1 MEKPSQGT
9 IYYIVGQSGG
19 KTYKD
24 IERQPYNTFFYNPL
38 DQPNYVVVEVE
49 DRTITLKVMMQDG
62 TLLDTFFIDK
72 AEDVSSDSPADKHRR
87 KTAEG
92 MSSNG
97 PAA

>member
-24 IERQPYNTFFYNPL
+24 IEKKPYNTFFYNPL
-38 DQPNYVVVEVE
+38 DQPNYLVIDVE
-49 DRTITLKVMMQDG
+49 DQKITVKTFMQDG

-72 AEDVSSDSPADKHRR
+72 AKDLSSDPPAELDSDETRR
-87 KTAEG
+87 K
-92 MSSNG
+92 
-97 PAA
+97 AA